1 MTKADSMTKQLALLD
16 VFSMDDSLTGQL
28 FSFISIFSGSNHFRS
43 AAACE
48 EADMEGAQFLRS

>member
-28 FSFISIFSGSNHFRS
+28 FFFYINLLRLQPLPIRRS
-43 AAACE
+43 
-48 EADMEGAQFLRS
+48 L